1 MPLRCC
7 RARRIAGAA
16 VHTGRPTLASRRS
29 KRTCSRYKIISYIYF
44 CILKKF
50 YYILFVHYC
59 YCVVGFFCIGIFMF
73 IFSYFKMD
81 TAEKRSRLLGGT
93 IPTCISSSVCQSL
106 SRYQRAHSHSL
117 HSRTRHLDQVSYS
130 QTPSGQLHQ
139 VHRLEPQRQG
149 MIFEG
154 VEYRF
159 RSLLFVKSNN

>member
-59 YCVVGFFCIGIFMF
+59 YCVVGFFVSGFLCS
-73 IFSYFKMD
+73 FSPILKWIQLKNDRDYLEERFQ
-81 TAEKRSRLLGGT
+81 L
-93 IPTCISSSVCQSL
+93 VF
-106 SRYQRAHSHSL
+106 
-117 HSRTRHLDQVSYS
+117 RHLFVN
-130 QTPSGQLHQ
+130 
-139 VHRLEPQRQG
+139 R
-149 MIFEG
+149 
-154 VEYRF
+154 YRDISEHIRTACIRELGIWI
-159 RSLLFVKSNN
+159 RSLTAKLLAASYIKYIAWSLNDKV